1 MSFSE
6 SLFHGKPR
14 IKCPLL
20 SPQKML
26 KKKHRHYLE
35 KILYLWTLFGHGKT
49 FSRKLPTTLG
59 AGTGGTAAPVIHCFG
74 AQRAVEKPR
83 SENEANSHWSVLK
96 TRAFWSCFSLRNSF
110 CVFLWLFFFE
120 IAIGFL
126 ASSSSMKAPFISF
139 KLSNDIYVTCQSTP
153 PWRKKNGIASSS
165 ITTIFPPPLFAHS
178 AWHHWRYHI
187 SHRQSAAMGDP
198 CRSLLVRTAEHLKRS
213 RS

>member
-1 MSFSE
+1 MASQSCIVVFFRSQIALPSSQLTVVQKPHRKCHVKQTEMSFSE

-126 ASSSSMKAPFISF
+126 ASSSSMKAKISF
-139 KLSNDIYVTCQSTP
+139 KLSNNIYVTCQSTL
-153 PWRKKNGIASSS
+153 PWRKK
-165 ITTIFPPPLFAHS
+165 L
-178 AWHHWRYHI
+178 
-187 SHRQSAAMGDP
+187 
-198 CRSLLVRTAEHLKRS
+198 E
-213 RS
+213 